1 MTHGFLLVDKP
12 PFFTSFNMVS
22 LSRKVFQQ
30 HQVGHSGTLDPFA
43 TGLLI
48 VAVGEARKLLE
59 YLPSEPKEYTG
70 TAVVG
75 ATSSTYDIEGDIIRI
90 FPLSDATIEVNKN
103 IDLELSTNSDQ
114 EKSIKSVHGLNK
126 KFDLNYIK
134 NKKVEQIKNTN
145 CDLSLIKKV
154 DLAMI
159 NKIIQEKFIGRVV
172 QVPPAHSAIRV
183 NGVHAY
189 HRARKGEEFE
199 VPSRTVTIYDFEVL
213 SYSYPHLTFRASV
226 SSGTYIRSLL
236 HDLGR
241 EIGLGAYIESLR
253 RTQIANFSIAEAVT
267 VPEIESYFTEPDTSG
282 LAARLVPLER
292 AVTHLPRRE
301 VTETELDRLSH
312 GLFISALDADLQARE
327 DFSSRGE
334 ECVLAAFLDSRLV
347 GVLEFSKTNE
357 LKFRKKICTES
368 THP

>member
-75 ATSSTYDIEGDIIRI
+75 ATSSTYDIEGDIIRV
-90 FPLSDATIEVNKN
+90 FPLSDAASDVNKN
-103 IDLELSTNSDQ
+103 IDLELHTNSDQ
-114 EKSIKSVHGLNK
+114 EESIKSVHGLNK

-154 DLAMI
+154 DLVMI

-253 RTQIANFSIAEAVT
+253 RTKIADFTIAESVT
-267 VPEIESYFTEPDTSG
+267 VPEIESYFTAPDTSG

-292 AVTHLPRRE
+292 AIQHLPRRE
-301 VTETELDRLSH
+301 ITEKDHHRLSH
-312 GLFISALDADLQARE
+312 GLFIPALPDDLRVREECEAR
-327 DFSSRGE
+327 GAP
-334 ECVLAAFLDSRLV
+334 CVLAAFLDGRLA
-347 GVLEFSKTNE
+347 GVLEFSLTNE
-357 LKFRKKICTES
+357 LKFHKKINFDS
-368 THP
+368 P